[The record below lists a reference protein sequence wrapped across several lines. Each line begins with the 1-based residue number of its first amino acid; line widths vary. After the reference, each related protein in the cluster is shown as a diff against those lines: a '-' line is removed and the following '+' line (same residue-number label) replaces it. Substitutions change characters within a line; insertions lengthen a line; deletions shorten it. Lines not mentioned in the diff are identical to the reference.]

1 MPELVVFSDGSDAV
15 ASVRAEKLAD
25 WMQMGLWA
33 RKINELYMV
42 ITKTLEA
49 GENPALCRNGDGL
62 YKASVRYSD

>member
-1 MPELVVFSDGSDAV
+1 M

-25 WMQMGLWA
+25 WVQMDLWA